1 MKINQN
7 LFILRFKRLQK
18 RRGMDIMEYINYLE
32 LPESTVRAWLGGSAP
47 TPVEV
52 ALIAAKEGVRVEW
65 LAGMDV
71 PEQPILND
79 AQMDFL
85 VKELREITRLRGQC
99 EELVT
104 RHLEKGENIP
114 EDAHLLR
121 KNRELDSK
129 LNWFAVMEQ
138 LSTRQTG

>member
-7 LFILRFKRLQK
+7 LFILRFHRLQK
-18 RRGMDIMEYINYLE
+18 RGGMDRMEYINYLE

-52 ALIAAKEGVRVEW
+52 ALIAAKEGVRAEW

-71 PEQPILND
+71 PEQPILD
-79 AQMDFL
+79 PGQLDFL
-85 VKELREITRLRGQC
+85 AKELREITRLRGQC
-99 EELVT
+99 GELVL

-114 EDAHLLR
+114 EDARLLR
-121 KNRELDSK
+121 KNRELDRK
-129 LNWFAVMEQ
+129 LNWFAVLEQ
-138 LSTRQTG
+138 LSARQTG